1 MAERATAQQRRRDEG
16 KGMAWRTVLT
26 VCFAHAAPFWR
37 ERSSKGRSRFCRH
50 WPIGR
55 QPFFSLPKQ
64 GFLCSLKILIFPQQG
79 FIQDIDGCWQMKGCL
94 PKALPIRIFL
104 PRKTLQPSTGSIN
117 YLYES
122 ELGVYGCDTP
132 TRHNPAQ
139 KDIAQIAKNIQL
151 PAFPLGISR
160 QMFFAKSL
168 IFFPNPALFFTIC
181 AEKVCYKLANMYYK
195 VCNTYY
201 KLCNKRYKLYNKN
214 YLIWQEKLSCG

>member
-1 MAERATAQQRRRDEG
+1 
-16 KGMAWRTVLT
+16 
-26 VCFAHAAPFWR
+26 
-37 ERSSKGRSRFCRH
+37 
-50 WPIGR
+50 
-55 QPFFSLPKQ
+55 
-64 GFLCSLKILIFPQQG
+64 
-79 FIQDIDGCWQMKGCL
+79 MKGCL

-122 ELGVYGCDTP
+122 GLGVYGCDTP

-151 PAFPLGISR
+151 PAFPLCISR

-168 IFFPNPALFFTIC
+168 IFFPNHALFFTIC
-181 AEKVCYKLANMYYK
+181 AEKVCYKLANIYYK

-214 YLIWQEKLSCG
+214 YLI

>member
-1 MAERATAQQRRRDEG
+1 
-16 KGMAWRTVLT
+16 
-26 VCFAHAAPFWR
+26 
-37 ERSSKGRSRFCRH
+37 
-50 WPIGR
+50 
-55 QPFFSLPKQ
+55 
-64 GFLCSLKILIFPQQG
+64 
-79 FIQDIDGCWQMKGCL
+79 MKGCL

-104 PRKTLQPSTGSIN
+104 PRKTLQSCTVSIN

-168 IFFPNPALFFTIC
+168 IFIPNPALFFTIC

-195 VCNTYY
+195 VCNMYY

-214 YLIWQEKLSCG
+214 YLI

>member
-1 MAERATAQQRRRDEG
+1 
-16 KGMAWRTVLT
+16 
-26 VCFAHAAPFWR
+26 
-37 ERSSKGRSRFCRH
+37 
-50 WPIGR
+50 
-55 QPFFSLPKQ
+55 
-64 GFLCSLKILIFPQQG
+64 
-79 FIQDIDGCWQMKGCL
+79 MKGCL
-94 PKALPIRIFL
+94 PKALPIRIFFT
-104 PRKTLQPSTGSIN
+104 PKTLQPSTGSIN

-160 QMFFAKSL
+160 QMFCAKSL

-195 VCNTYY
+195 VCNMCYKVSNTRY
-201 KLCNKRYKLYNKN
+201 KLCNKNF
-214 YLIWQEKLSCG
+214 LIGKEKLSC